1 MTSDVLERALDA
13 FFTPKG
19 AGKGTGLGL
28 STIHDFTKRSGGD
41 LAIESSPG
49 KGTSVRI
56 YLPRQ
61 DSIACPSAGSAEE
74 GRPAELPVVGG
85 GEVVLVVEDEEPVR
99 RVTATTLRELGYRVI
114 EAATAT
120 AALEALEQA
129 REVRLLFTDIVM
141 PGDRKSTRLNSS
153 HYCASR
159 MPSSA

>member
-1 MTSDVLERALDA
+1 MLEVADTGAGMTSDVLERARDA
-13 FFTPKG
+13 FFTTKG

-41 LAIESSPG
+41 LTIESSPG

-61 DSIACPSAGSAEE
+61 DSNASSPAGSVEE

-99 RVTATTLRELGYRVI
+99 RIAATPLRELDYRVL

-120 AALEALEQA
+120 AALDALEHA
-129 REVRLLFTDIVM
+129 REEITQGARRERVGQD
-141 PGDRKSTRLNSS
+141 
-153 HYCASR
+153 
-159 MPSSA
+159 